1 METKFWKIFVK
12 IVNFLLKYWF
22 FYEKV
27 VFFQFSRSLRR
38 LENAPLV
45 VLVLQKRPFW
55 CLRPPLL
62 PRPPT
67 TSLINIQYIY
77 IYIYIYNCIHTML
90 DTHNDILASMGQR
103 TYVYTYTHILGPRGS
118 LTLAEGSRTNICFY
132 CQVCTTWRRNKLHL
146 IIWTQ
151 HYLSIKLWMNK
162 QTPFEKQHQ
171 SVRLCA
177 SKNIILPDEI
187 RGQRRAETEEWYL

>member
-1 METKFWKIFVK
+1 MLPQSTTESHHRHPG
-12 IVNFLLKYWF
+12 IVD
-22 FYEKV
+22 
-27 VFFQFSRSLRR
+27 QQ
-38 LENAPLV
+38 LENWTFRKMA
-45 VLVLQKRPFW
+45 
-55 CLRPPLL
+55 
-62 PRPPT
+62 
-67 TSLINIQYIY
+67 YIY
-77 IYIYIYNCIHTML
+77 INVYIYNIIYIYNCITTIL
-90 DTHNDILASMGQR
+90 DIHNDILASMGQR

-132 CQVCTTWRRNKLHL
+132 CQVCTTWCQVCTTWRRNKLHL

-171 SVRLCA
+171 IVRLWA

-187 RGQRRAETEEWYL
+187 RGQRRAETEE